1 MAAPRDRNG
10 GWDEQV
16 YYRSPY
22 GLSFGT
28 ARERGLGLPSSQSAE
43 HLTREFATLDD
54 NELR

>member
-10 GWDEQV
+10 GWDEQL

-22 GLSFGT
+22 GLSLGT